1 MAELDEDGVEIRE
14 DDALMYDFEVAL
26 KDENRRLRKEL
37 MLADEMILALK
48 LRVVSMMGGS
58 NA

>member
-26 KDENRRLRKEL
+26 KDENRRLRNEL
-37 MLADEMILALK
+37 ILADEMILVLQTRLARL
-48 LRVVSMMGGS
+48 MGGA

>member
-26 KDENRRLRKEL
+26 KDENRRLRNEL
-37 MLADEMILALK
+37 ILADEMILALK

>member
-48 LRVVSMMGGS
+48 LRVISLMGGS